1 MGLGSGL
8 TRKLPG
14 LCQPDS
20 EPLVLN
26 QFFQGLGQVFGGILF
41 PDGFAILIR
50 WFFWSLAG
58 SAFFAHLNP

>member
-50 WFFWSLAG
+50 WFFWSLA
-58 SAFFAHLNP
+58 